1 MKWIVAKTNSPTSH
15 FETITEAITQAN
27 DFDEIHIY
35 SGHYKEKLI
44 INKEIK
50 IIGFGTV
57 CIYYDCDYMDH
68 VVSIKETVKLDNL
81 IIQSKLSNIVYIYN
95 SVDVEI
101 KNCKLISETQNSIN
115 IYNSGNFII
124 KNCHIEAKKNGIDY
138 NNVLNVFNHS
148 GKIEK
153 CNIYTTNHCIKLVN
167 NSKLYITDTL
177 LETSNKCVLLNENT
191 YLTLENITIKSVN
204 KNFIEYKNNSC
215 PKYNLLIQK
224 NIIFKN

>member
-1 MKWIVAKTNSPTSH
+1 M
-15 FETITEAITQAN
+15 
-27 DFDEIHIY
+27 
-35 SGHYKEKLI
+35 
-44 INKEIK
+44 
-50 IIGFGTV
+50 
-57 CIYYDCDYMDH
+57 DY
-68 VVSIKETVKLDNL
+68 VVSTETVKLDNL

-191 YLTLENITIKSVN
+191 YLTLENITIKR
-204 KNFIEYKNNSC
+204 
-215 PKYNLLIQK
+215 
-224 NIIFKN
+224 